1 MKKTLMKMKK
11 RKSQNNTLT
20 KNSLSLK
27 NIKQRKWR
35 RLVTYSENP
44 ISEGKLIK
52 SYDDLREKTLE
63 FARSILSIELEIREL
78 KNQIKEIRKDAK
90 LDGVAV
96 GLVQKCLSEMK
107 RQKRLNQKDNQDLEA
122 FLEVLGESPE
132 VLDSVERLI

>member
-1 MKKTLMKMKK
+1 MEEVAM
-11 RKSQNNTLT
+11 
-20 KNSLSLK
+20 
-27 NIKQRKWR
+27 
-35 RLVTYSENP
+35 YSENP

-107 RQKRLNQKDNQDLEA
+107 RQKRLNEKDKQDLEA

>member
-1 MKKTLMKMKK
+1 M
-11 RKSQNNTLT
+11 
-20 KNSLSLK
+20 
-27 NIKQRKWR
+27 
-35 RLVTYSENP
+35 YSENP

-52 SYDDLREKTLE
+52 RYDDQREKTLE

-107 RQKRLNQKDNQDLEA
+107 RQKRLNEKDKQDLEA

>member
-1 MKKTLMKMKK
+1 MKKMKK
-11 RKSQNNTLT
+11 MK
-20 KNSLSLK
+20 
-27 NIKQRKWR
+27 
-35 RLVTYSENP
+35 
-44 ISEGKLIK
+44 K

-107 RQKRLNQKDNQDLEA
+107 RQKRLNEKDKQDLEA

-132 VLDSVERLI
+132 VLDSVERLV

>member
-1 MKKTLMKMKK
+1 M
-11 RKSQNNTLT
+11 
-20 KNSLSLK
+20 
-27 NIKQRKWR
+27 
-35 RLVTYSENP
+35 YSENP
-44 ISEGKLIK
+44 TSEGKLIK
-52 SYDDLREKTLE
+52 RYDDLREKTLE

-107 RQKRLNQKDNQDLEA
+107 RQKRLNEKDKQDLEA